1 VFEKPQAP
9 VNSRAIVERILRGDR
24 TAEEELAQVFL
35 PRIHTFVGARTRD
48 RELSLEVG
56 QETILAVV
64 CAARDGK
71 IRDPESLPAFIY
83 GTARNLMNDA
93 LRRRSQERLEPISA
107 DVPEPETQ
115 ASHEDSE
122 RLREAHRAIIRLDSR
137 DRHILLLTLV
147 DGLKPG
153 AIAAKVGLSSIVVR
167 QRKRRALKRV
177 MELMKPQVTK
187 PIADSTNIGMT
198 GEPGK

>member
-1 VFEKPQAP
+1 VFETPQAP
-9 VNSRAIVERILRGDR
+9 VSSRSIVERIARGDR
-24 TAEEELAQVFL
+24 TAEEELAAAFL
-35 PRIHTFVGARTRD
+35 PRIHTYVAARAHD

-56 QETILAVV
+56 QETVLAVV

-93 LRRRSQERLEPISA
+93 LRRRSQEKLEPIST
-107 DVPEPETQ
+107 DVAEPEAP
-115 ASHEDSE
+115 ASHEDSQ
-122 RLREAHRAIIRLDSR
+122 RLREAHRAINRLDSR
-137 DRHILLLTLV
+137 DRHILLLTMV

-167 QRKRRALKRV
+167 RRKRRALKRV

-187 PIADSTNIGMT
+187 GSPDSTNIGMT
-198 GEPGK
+198 GEPGQ

>member
-1 VFEKPQAP
+1 M
-9 VNSRAIVERILRGDR
+9 
-24 TAEEELAQVFL
+24 
-35 PRIHTFVGARTRD
+35 
-48 RELSLEVG
+48 
-56 QETILAVV
+56 AVV

-93 LRRRSQERLEPISA
+93 LRRRTQEKLEPISA
-107 DVPEPETQ
+107 DVPEPEATG
-115 ASHEDSE
+115 SHEDSE
-122 RLREAHRAIIRLDSR
+122 RLREAHRAINRLDTR

-153 AIAAKVGLSSIVVR
+153 AIAAKVGLTSIVVR

-187 PIADSTNIGMT
+187 PVAGSTNIGMT
-198 GEPGK
+198 GEPGQ